1 MKPIKFKELRPIEV
15 QAIIDHESV
24 HTVVENVT
32 AVISEGAFLLTGREI
47 TSTDEI
53 SVPDFLGLSFNEAVI
68 CERREVENA
77 IMFSEYETLKISD
90 DRRGQEVKKLQDGLL
105 LKAAELV
112 KAKKAHTDLAKKL
125 HEQVMVNAQL
135 GSSLALC
142 RMPWYKKLLKK
153 KRGRLKL

>member
-1 MKPIKFKELRPIEV
+1 MKTIKFEGLRPIQV

-32 AVISEGAFLLTGREI
+32 AVISEGTFLLTGREI

-77 IMFSEYETLKISD
+77 VMFSEYETLKISD
-90 DRRGQEVKKLQDGLL
+90 DRRGQEVKKLQEELAYL
-105 LKAAELV
+105 EEKYQNHRLAASKTWESLHQQIAEL
-112 KAKKAHTDLAKKL
+112 KK
-125 HEQVMVNAQL
+125 
-135 GSSLALC
+135 
-142 RMPWYKKLLKK
+142 PWYKKLL
-153 KRGRLKL
+153 RR